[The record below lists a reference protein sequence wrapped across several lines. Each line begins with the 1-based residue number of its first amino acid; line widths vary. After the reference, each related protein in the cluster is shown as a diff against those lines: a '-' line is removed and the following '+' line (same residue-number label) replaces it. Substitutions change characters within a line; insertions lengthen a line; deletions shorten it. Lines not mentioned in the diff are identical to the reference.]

1 MELGETSQERT
12 ERRIL
17 DAIERTPM
25 TVPEI
30 REHLGMSDSTAKKYI
45 RRMHERGMIH
55 IDGWR
60 ARKGGGT
67 PAAEYLAGPGKD
79 SQMTAERVPVS
90 EAVNP
95 HPWMCK
101 MIMVGQPA

>member
-30 REHLGMSDSTAKKYI
+30 RECLGMADSTAKKYI
-45 RRMHERGMIH
+45 RRLHERGMIH

-67 PAAEYLAGPGKD
+67 PAAEYLAGTGKD
-79 SQMTAERVPVS
+79 SQMTAESVPVS
-90 EAVNP
+90 EAVVP
-95 HPWMCK
+95 DPFMYAMCL
-101 MIMVGQPA
+101 VGQPA

>member
-1 MELGETSQERT
+1 MDLGETSQERT

-30 REHLGMSDSTAKKYI
+30 RHHLGMADSTAKQYI
-45 RRMHERGMIH
+45 RRMHKRGAIH

-79 SQMTAERVPVS
+79 ADASGESLPAPEWVVPDPFVYD
-90 EAVNP
+90 
-95 HPWMCK
+95 
-101 MIMVGQPA
+101 MIMVGRTA

>member
-1 MELGETSQERT
+1 MDLGETNREKL

-17 DAIERTPM
+17 DAIEHTPM
-25 TVPEI
+25 TAPEI
-30 REHLGMSDSTAKKYI
+30 RQRLSMADSTAKQYI
-45 RRMHERGMIH
+45 RRMHKRGAIH

-79 SQMTAERVPVS
+79 SELTAERAPES

-95 HPWMCK
+95 QPWIHA
-101 MIMVGQPA
+101 MILVG